1 MNPCSPYTLRT
12 GNSPPRH
19 SGEHRIH
26 HTGRHQTGAG
36 KTDPLYHTIRRGD
49 YLGKIARQY
58 GTTVKRLCQLN
69 NISEDAIIREGRKLR
84 VR

>member
-12 GNSPPRH
+12 GNSPPKTFWRTSNPPH
-19 SGEHRIH
+19 KQE
-26 HTGRHQTGAG
+26 QA